1 MMQGKSLPSN
11 KALAGYSQ
19 KSNHIQCIYPHSY
32 LSGIAISIYVSIFL
46 PLTSKHILTYTIRM
60 KRKEEAQQSDVF
72 HAISDPTRRG
82 LLDLIARGSQPVKV
96 LAQEFAM
103 TRPAVS
109 QHLRVLA
116 EAGLIVEKKVGREH
130 HYQLQAEPLSY
141 VHDWVQQYERFWQ
154 GRLEL
159 LGKHL
164 DTME

>member
-1 MMQGKSLPSN
+1 
-11 KALAGYSQ
+11 
-19 KSNHIQCIYPHSY
+19 
-32 LSGIAISIYVSIFL
+32 
-46 PLTSKHILTYTIRM
+46 M
-60 KRKEEAQQSDVF
+60 KRKEDAQQGDVF

-82 LLDLIARGSQPVKV
+82 LLDLIAQGSQPVKV

-103 TRPAVS
+103 TRPAIS

-130 HYQLQAEPLSY
+130 HYQLQAESLSY
-141 VHDWVQQYERFWQ
+141 VHDWVQQYERFWL

>member
-1 MMQGKSLPSN
+1 M
-11 KALAGYSQ
+11 
-19 KSNHIQCIYPHSY
+19 
-32 LSGIAISIYVSIFL
+32 
-46 PLTSKHILTYTIRM
+46 LTYTIRM
-60 KRKEEAQQSDVF
+60 KRKEEAQQGDVF

-82 LLDLIARGSQPVKV
+82 LLDLIAKESQPVKV

-103 TRPAVS
+103 TRPAIS
-109 QHLRVLA
+109 QHLRVLT

-130 HYQLQAEPLSY
+130 HYQLQAEPLSH

-154 GRLEL
+154 NRLEL

>member
-1 MMQGKSLPSN
+1 
-11 KALAGYSQ
+11 
-19 KSNHIQCIYPHSY
+19 
-32 LSGIAISIYVSIFL
+32 
-46 PLTSKHILTYTIRM
+46 M

-72 HAISDPTRRG
+72 HAISDPTRRS

-103 TRPAVS
+103 TRPAIS

-141 VHDWVQQYERFWQ
+141 VHNWVQQYERFWCD
-154 GRLEL
+154 RLEL

-164 DTME
+164 DKLE